1 MKKLICVLLSIIFCV
16 SLVLTPGVSA
26 ASPEKDEFVPILR
39 FVAASDT
46 HLRDD
51 DDENVHRIE
60 KMVNYAYRTAAEDKN
75 YSKLDAV
82 LLAGDVT
89 HDGTETEFDKLYKT
103 LNKSVKKDTRVLAI
117 CAQNHDGYHLSRT
130 KERAEISKITGN
142 DADFNVVIKGYHFIG
157 LSVSVKFPAHYDK
170 SQLAWLDE
178 QLHSATAEN
187 PNKPVFVMQH
197 EHVKNTV
204 YGSSSFER
212 WGVPHFNKIF
222 KNYPQV
228 VDFSGHSHYPL
239 NHPNSVWQGEFT
251 AVGTGAVKSTDY
263 TVEDM
268 RDIASSP
275 DNKKCSTYWIVEVD
289 KNSRMRLRGI
299 DLLAEKVLCEY
310 ILDNPANPENREFS
324 TKNKKAISKPP
335 VFASDAKLTA
345 NVQKGTCTVTAPLA
359 ESTDGF
365 AVVLY
370 RAYAKNADGKTVA
383 TTWNQPEYFI
393 SNGKKNVSLTLKGL
407 SKGEYTVSVVAET
420 AYGVQSEALQTQISV
435 ESPSAFGAFFVRIG
449 LWFAHIF
456 LVAENAII

>member
-1 MKKLICVLLSIIFCV
+1 MKKRLFALLSALLCLSFVFGTIA
-16 SLVLTPGVSA
+16 SA
-26 ASPEKDEFVPILR
+26 FTLKPAFEPVLR

-51 DDENVHRIE
+51 DNVNVERIK
-60 KMVNYAYRTAAEDKN
+60 KMMNYAYRTAAEDK
-75 YSKLDAV
+75 KHPTVDAL

-89 HDGTETEFDKLYKT
+89 NDGTKTEFDKLKKT
-103 LNKSVKKDTRVLAI
+103 LDSSLKENTRLLAI
-117 CAQNHDGYHLSRT
+117 AAKNHDGYHMSRT
-130 KERAEISKITGN
+130 KERAEISSITGLN
-142 DADFNVVIKGYHFIG
+142 ADFHLVVGGYHFIG
-157 LSVSVKFPAHYDK
+157 LSVSGKFPAHYDK
-170 SQLAWLDE
+170 AQLSWLRE
-178 QLHSATAEN
+178 QLDDAVLDD
-187 PNKPVFVMQH
+187 PDKPVFVMHH

-212 WGVPHFNKIF
+212 WGVPYFNDILKD
-222 KNYPQV
+222 YPQV

-275 DNKKCSTYWIVEVD
+275 DNKKCSTFWIVEID
-289 KNSRMRLRGI
+289 RNSRMRLRGI

-324 TKNKKAISKPP
+324 TANKEAISKPP
-335 VFASDAKLTA
+335 VFAPDAKITA
-345 NVQKGTCTVTAPLA
+345 KVQKGTCTVTAPLA
-359 ESTDGF
+359 KSSDGF

-370 RAYAKNADGKTVA
+370 RAYAKDKNGKTVA
-383 TTWNQPEYFI
+383 ETWTQPEYFI
-393 SNGKKNVSLTLKGL
+393 ADGKKEVKLTLKGL
-407 SKGEYTVSVVAET
+407 SKGEYTVSAVAET
-420 AYGVQSEALQTQISV
+420 AYGVQSEAIETQISV
-435 ESPSAFGAFFVRIG
+435 DSPSAFGAFFVRVG

>member
-1 MKKLICVLLSIIFCV
+1 MKRLICVLLSIIFCI
-16 SLVLTPGVSA
+16 SLVLAPSA
-26 ASPEKDEFVPILR
+26 SADDKSEKFVPVLR

-46 HLRDD
+46 HLMDD
-51 DDENVHRIE
+51 DNTNALRIE
-60 KMVNYAYRTAAEDKN
+60 KMMNYAYRTSSENKN
-75 YSKLDAV
+75 YSGLDAL

-89 HDGTETEFDKLYKT
+89 NDGTKSEFEKLDKT
-103 LNKSVKKDTRVLAI
+103 LEKSVRKDTRLLVI
-117 CAQNHDGYHLSRT
+117 GAQNHDGYHMSRP
-130 KERAEISKITGN
+130 KERAQISAITGN
-142 DADFNVVIKGYHFIG
+142 GADFNVVIKGYHFIG
-157 LSVSVKFPAHYDK
+157 LSVSAKFPAHYDK
-170 SQLAWLDE
+170 SQLKWLGE
-178 QLHSATAEN
+178 QLDSATAEE
-187 PNKPVFVMQH
+187 PDKPVFVMQH

-212 WGVPHFNKIF
+212 WCVPHFNKIF

-275 DNKKCSTYWIVEVD
+275 DNKKCSTFWIVEVD
-289 KNSRMRLRGI
+289 RNNRMHLQGI

-310 ILDNPANPENREFS
+310 ILENPANPENRDFS
-324 TKNKKAISKPP
+324 TENKKALSKAP
-335 VFASDAKLTA
+335 VFASDASIKTK
-345 NVQKGTCTVTAPLA
+345 VEKGTCTVTAPLA
-359 ESTDGF
+359 ESADGF

-383 TTWNQPEYFI
+383 STWNQPEYFI
-393 SNGKKNVSLTLKGL
+393 ADGKKNIDLTLKGL

-420 AYGVQSEALQTQISV
+420 AYGVQSEALKTQISV
-435 ESPSAFGAFFVRIG
+435 DSPSALGAFFVRVG
-449 LWFAHIF
+449 LWFTHAYQFI
-456 LVAENAII
+456 ENAII